1 MESTGT
7 FFGPGH
13 ATRWQ
18 WMALAL
24 VALLLAGMIATPTVS
39 AQDSTEEPETPDV
52 VIPGTGDEED
62 PATPEATEEDAA
74 TEEATAEATE
84 APETSTS
91 GTSIQVSG
99 TDPGKPAVIAHGLAF
114 LTGDQSVWQVREV
127 EPESG
132 SDAAAEISNAAFV
145 YQVEGSSIIR
155 NDVTGKRALLDPGE
169 AFFKAGGDAYTTI
182 AESAGSVIWIFE
194 VVDPNDVEDDA
205 FYESPL
211 IDDYDEAVFD
221 LLLIRYVLEP
231 GETAEVP
238 DHTGPALVMSTNGD
252 IDIESGGL
260 GLLATGDGQ
269 LITED
274 ATVTNNSSSPVEY
287 VLAAFGSEVGDS
299 TSAPG
304 TGDPATAEAS
314 TDDTATTDEATTDDT
329 TAEDDTTDETTD
341 DTTEDEPAEQGSDGL
356 YEASINITAQA
367 DLYVVIVAD
376 GVTVFDGPIPDGGQ
390 SGVVVGS
397 SFEVFTSYGAATLF
411 TDACGTEYFMGFE
424 EGEASYALT
433 ASAESCSP

>member
-1 MESTGT
+1 MESTGAHV
-7 FFGPGH
+7 GPGT
-13 ATRWQ
+13 ATRWR
-18 WMALAL
+18 WMVFVLAAML
-24 VALLLAGMIATPTVS
+24 FASMVATPAVG
-39 AQDSTEEPETPDV
+39 AQEATEAAETPDV

-62 PATPEATEEDAA
+62 PATPAAEEEDVA

-84 APETSTS
+84 QPETSTS

-99 TDPGKPAVIAHGLAF
+99 TDPGNPAVIAHGLAF
-114 LTGDQSVWQVREV
+114 LTGDQSVWQVQEL
-127 EPESG
+127 EPES
-132 SDAAAEISNAAFV
+132 SSAATGEITNASIV

-169 AFFKAGGDAYTTI
+169 ALFKAGGDTYTTF
-182 AESAGSVIWIFE
+182 AESDGSLIWVFE
-194 VVDPNDVEDDA
+194 VVEPNGVSDDA

-211 IDDYDEAVFD
+211 IDDYDEGVFD
-221 LLLIRYVLEP
+221 LVMVRYVLEP

-274 ATVTNNSSSPVEY
+274 ATVTNNSSNPVEY
-287 VLAAFGSEVGDS
+287 VLVAFGSEVGDT

-304 TGDPATAEAS
+304 TGDPAATEA
-314 TDDTATTDEATTDDT
+314 A
-329 TAEDDTTDETTD
+329 TDETT
-341 DTTEDEPAEQGSDGL
+341 TGDEPAAADEPPAVDTSEETDDTEPVQEGTDGV
-356 YEASINITAQA
+356 YQASIDIAAQA

-376 GVTVFDGPIPDGGQ
+376 GVTVFDGPVPSGGQ

-397 SFEVFTSYGAATLF
+397 TFEVYTSYGAATLF
-411 TDACGTEYFMGFE
+411 IDACGNEFYMGFE
-424 EGEASYALT
+424 EGEANYSLT
-433 ASAESCSP
+433 ATAESCSP